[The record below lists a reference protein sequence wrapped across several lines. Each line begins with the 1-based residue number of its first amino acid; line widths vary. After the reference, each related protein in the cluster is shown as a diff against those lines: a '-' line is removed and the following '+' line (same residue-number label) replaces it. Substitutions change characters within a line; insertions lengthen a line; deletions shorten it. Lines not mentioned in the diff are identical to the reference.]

1 MLLSRILD
9 PNEDQILYHYCSAG
23 TLRAILESKTI
34 RFSDINMMN
43 DSQETRWGYSAF
55 EEAATR
61 LINRKDLPEE
71 VPLMGVSFFDSV
83 DEILSSVQLITHPFI
98 SCFSLDRDSLSQW
111 RAYADDGRGFAI
123 GFKAKKLKGM
133 PVSLLLVEYEREKQ
147 IKEMMAALVA
157 IFMRCDGN
165 PESGKSTFFDDC
177 VLLGNY
183 MVALK
188 HQAFHEEKEVR
199 CIHAVNIE
207 ANDAGMRFVDSGGV
221 TEYGDVEGEPVGFQV
236 RDNHLCAYLDMPFR
250 GKDNDSPIAE
260 IVMGPK
266 NHSNPGNL
274 MLYLGG
280 LGYSN
285 IAITVSDAPYR

>member
-1 MLLSRILD
+1 MSRLLD
-9 PNEDQILYHYCSAG
+9 PDNDQVLYHYCSAE
-23 TLRAILESKTI
+23 TLRAILESRTI

-61 LINRKDLPEE
+61 LINRKNLQEE
-71 VPLMGVSFFDSV
+71 IPIMEKSFFDSV
-83 DEILSSVQLITHPFI
+83 DEILSKVQLITHPFI

-123 GFKAKKLKGM
+123 GFKAKQFQGM
-133 PVSLLLVEYEREKQ
+133 PVSLLLVAYEREQ
-147 IKEMMAALVA
+147 QVKEMMTALAA
-157 IFMRCDGN
+157 IFMHSDGN
-165 PESGKSTFFDDC
+165 PDKDRNTFFEDC

-207 ANDAGMRFVDSGGV
+207 ANEAGMRFVDSGGV
-221 TEYGDVEGEPVGFQV
+221 TEYGDVEGEKIRFQV
-236 RDNHLCAYLDMPFR
+236 IDNHLSAFLDISFLR
-250 GKDNDSPIAE
+250 NGNDNPISE

-280 LGYSN
+280 LDYSN
-285 IAITVSDAPYR
+285 ITITSSDAPYR